1 MRFVRFKELRQRV
14 GLSRTSIWRLER
26 KGQFPRRRQLSDNA
40 VAWLEDEVDQ
50 WVRAR
55 DSVTPLRGGPDV
67 PRGTSEDAPRPSFR
81 FRVK

>member
-1 MRFVRFKELRQRV
+1 MAVRFVRFKELRQRV

-50 WVRAR
+50 WVPAR
-55 DSVTPLRGGPDV
+55 DSVTV
-67 PRGTSEDAPRPSFR
+67 PQGRAGRASRNL
-81 FRVK
+81 

>member
-1 MRFVRFKELRQRV
+1 MRFKELRQRV

-26 KGQFPRRRQLSDNA
+26 KGQFPRRWQLSDNA

-55 DSVTPLRGGPDV
+55 DSVTSLRE
-67 PRGTSEDAPRPSFR
+67 RA
-81 FRVK
+81 